1 MFAVSLQQYQSTPF
15 VFLMIIGLGLAFH
28 AFTLNWASGVC
39 LTQSVSYMRSVMV
52 VVGLGVVNL
61 ILVHL
66 LQGQHIALMTPGGI
80 AAVVLVSTL
89 FLSATIPAEPVNALL
104 ILILST
110 VVTAGGAF
118 AFLAFCERAAAVIF

>member
-1 MFAVSLQQYQSTPF
+1 MFAVSFQQYQSTPF

-28 AFTLNWASGVC
+28 AFTLNWASSIC
-39 LTQSVSYMRSVMV
+39 LTQSVSYMRSAMA

-61 ILVHL
+61 ILAHL
-66 LQGQHIALMTPGGI
+66 LQGQHISLMTPGGI
-80 AAVVLVSTL
+80 AAVVIVSTV

-110 VVTAGGAF
+110 LVTVGGAYV
-118 AFLAFCERAAAVIF
+118 FLAFCDRVAAMIF